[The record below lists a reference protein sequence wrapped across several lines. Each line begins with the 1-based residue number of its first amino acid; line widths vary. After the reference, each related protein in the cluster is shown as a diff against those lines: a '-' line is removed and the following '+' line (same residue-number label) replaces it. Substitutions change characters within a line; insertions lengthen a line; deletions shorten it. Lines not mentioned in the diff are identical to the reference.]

1 MKRAAFIQVIQFF
14 FASFFSICIFTPA
27 VAFADTQPVGTVLQQ
42 QSATLPTDL
51 QSIATAKR
59 IVYVTS
65 DVNGNVINGSALIIT
80 PNTHPT
86 HTNIVAWAHALT
98 GMADQCAPSNN
109 SAYFFPEAIDAVKSY
124 LQQGWVVTAPDYAG
138 LGVGG
143 NYQTF
148 VGNTEARSLIDSV
161 RAARNL
167 DTSLTNEWAAVGH
180 SGGGSAPLFAG
191 EIAATYGTDLSL
203 KGVVGLAPLSN
214 VDFVAPA
221 IVGTPFQGELIDA
234 LYGLSY
240 ADSTVDVGTI
250 LAPAAKNLSSAIHTG
265 CVFDTINAYA
275 NLTPSQLLVNG
286 QLPDSI
292 LGKLAQFDNPGF
304 AQSSAPILLLQGLDD
319 QEIPSI
325 LTEFLQ
331 QEVCAQGSTSY
342 LQELSGVGH
351 DDLPTVTTQLVANYI
366 TDRFNNT
373 QPAPNNCQ

>member
-1 MKRAAFIQVIQFF
+1 MQKLAALFNYF
-14 FASFFSICIFTPA
+14 FATLLVFFIFSPA
-27 VAFADTQPVGTVLQQ
+27 LTYADTQPVGTVIQQ
-42 QSATLPTDL
+42 QTITLPSDL

-59 IVYVTS
+59 VVYITS
-65 DVNGNVINGSALIIT
+65 DLNGNVINASGLIIT
-80 PNTHPT
+80 PNVRPSHP
-86 HTNIVAWAHALT
+86 NVVAWAHALT

-109 SAYFFPEAIDAVKSY
+109 ATYFFPEAVDAVKSY

-148 VGNTEARSLIDSV
+148 VGNTAARSIIDSV

-167 DTSLTNEWAAVGH
+167 DTNLTNQWVAVGH

-191 EIAATYGTDLSL
+191 EIASSYGTELNL

-250 LAPAAKNLSSAIHTG
+250 LAPSAKNLSSIIHAG

-275 NLTPSQLLVNG
+275 GLTPSQLLVNG
-286 QLPDSI
+286 QLSDTI

-304 AQSSAPILLLQGLDD
+304 APSSAPILLLQGTAD
-319 QEIPSI
+319 QEIPAT

-342 LQELSGVGH
+342 LQELDGVGH
-351 DDLPTVTTQLVANYI
+351 DDLPTVTTGLVAQYI
-366 TDRFNNT
+366 SDRFNGLT
-373 QPAPNNCQ
+373 PPNNCQ